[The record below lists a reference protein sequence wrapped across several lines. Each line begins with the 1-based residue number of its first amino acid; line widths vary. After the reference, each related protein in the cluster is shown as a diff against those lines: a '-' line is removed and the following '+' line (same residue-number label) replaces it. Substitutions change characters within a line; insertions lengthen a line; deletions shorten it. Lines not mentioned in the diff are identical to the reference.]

1 LVVGNEK
8 GDDYLVR
15 VLASQGRAVTPDQV
29 GDKIIFDVGA
39 AN

>member
-1 LVVGNEK
+1 
-8 GDDYLVR
+8 